1 MYLMEMIGM
10 CEHPFS
16 CSPANFAMEGNGECL
31 LDVAFGLEAFEISN
45 PLARCLNLDN
55 ECSQC

>member
-1 MYLMEMIGM
+1 M